1 MFCLFGCLFE
11 ARGFT
16 KYKVIHRQKINI
28 YKWVKEEKKQHLSL
42 HCLHRLQLVF
52 FGNWFMTDFCGHIY
66 CAQRATSPLVDIQAV
81 VSNMHVVGILEYAW
95 DTVSKGICIRC
106 IKLSDHKNKFCHLL
120 YAKTLYLMHTLFGK
134 RWRANW
140 VFWVNLIKKP
150 SWSSEPPMEFEQ
162 CFWSTRQSCWRY

>member
-1 MFCLFGCLFE
+1 MTFISKMTTARVVETLSVTVSNNPIQELTPNWGTICLLLMFFVSPHKSPSGAFNTCP
-11 ARGFT
+11 R
-16 KYKVIHRQKINI
+16 YKSMCKIG
-28 YKWVKEEKKQHLSL
+28 QHSKPE
-42 HCLHRLQLVF
+42 QLV
-52 FGNWFMTDFCGHIY
+52 
-66 CAQRATSPLVDIQAV
+66 
-81 VSNMHVVGILEYAW
+81 AW

-120 YAKTLYLMHTLFGK
+120 YAKTLYQMHTLFGK

-162 CFWSTRQSCWRY
+162 CFWSTRESCWRY